1 MRTGLIWLLMGILIQ
16 GCQQKDKDAPRI
28 ARLKARAA
36 MEQKVSEVI
45 TQLEK
50 DCDSTML
57 SIAKSRADSIS
68 QARDKT
74 KLKGRKR

>member
-1 MRTGLIWLLMGILIQ
+1 MRSGLILLLIGLLVQ
-16 GCQQKDKDAPRI
+16 ACNQEDKDAPRI

-36 MEQKVSEVI
+36 MEQKVSDVI
-45 TQLEK
+45 AQLEK

-68 QARDKT
+68 QARDKK
-74 KLKGRKR
+74 KLKSRKR